1 MQLSALVT
9 LACAS
14 AASAKNILLT
24 NDDGWLATGIRAA
37 YNELTKAGHNV
48 YLVAPAEQRSGYGG
62 TFMFSYTDT
71 LFHDDQFHYKKA
83 GDPAWGHEDFDD
95 HIWYFNATPA
105 ACVAFAFDYLLPNYF
120 ANTSIDLVVAGPNQ
134 GTNPDDFYTLSGTI
148 GATYNAVYR
157 GYPAVA
163 FSGSNTNNSF
173 YKDSLNEDPNDPQ
186 NIYGSKMV
194 EFVDTLFE
202 AQGENEVLLPIGT
215 GLNVNFP
222 LVSTDSKTGCQDP
235 KFTFSRLTGEKVIT
249 LGLKYNETSGL
260 FKSDVLSAL
269 GVQMAYNGDAS
280 LPSEDLVLDSYD
292 CYSPVSVF
300 SVDYTAPTTPQ
311 GQVKTLLNKILVDL

>member
-1 MQLSALVT
+1 MTQPGATRT
-9 LACAS
+9 LTTTS
-14 AASAKNILLT
+14 GTSTLRQQPVSPLPLT
-24 NDDGWLATGIRAA
+24 ICCQT
-37 YNELTKAGHNV
+37 TS
-48 YLVAPAEQRSGYGG
+48 P
-62 TFMFSYTDT
+62 
-71 LFHDDQFHYKKA
+71 
-83 GDPAWGHEDFDD
+83 
-95 HIWYFNATPA
+95 TPA
-105 ACVAFAFDYLLPNYF
+105 LTLLL
-120 ANTSIDLVVAGPNQ
+120 LVQ
-134 GTNPDDFYTLSGTI
+134 TRTNPDDFYTLSGTI

-260 FKSDVLSAL
+260 FKSDVLPAL

-311 GQVKTLLNKILVDL
+311 GQVKALLNKILVDL